1 MSRGRQRLREVKDAT
16 KALQPAATKAASVR
30 IAWRLPSGE
39 VRDVS
44 GVPGPEKPAVQ
55 IELDG
60 RVSPTPPAW
69 LGDEEN
75 EDSYLTYRQA
85 AADAVRGLTS
95 SLPSVVQ
102 GRARPAG
109 PDLLERRQ
117 HLRTEP
123 IPAGWEVCV
132 DSPDR
137 LHVMLKRTLLP
148 DPNRPRGQRPWP
160 LTESDQREAARR
172 YVAEVEAGRRTA
184 HWDHEELLI
193 MAGLYQE
200 RDPSRGI
207 PLHEVLALADPPPPP
222 PLKPWQKGYFSCG
235 GRYR

>member
-137 LHVMLKRTLLP
+137 LRVMLRRIPP

-184 HWDHEELLI
+184 RLDHEQLLVT
-193 MAGLYQE
+193 AGYYRE
-200 RDPSRGI
+200 RGLRRGT
-207 PLHEVLALADPPPPP
+207 PLREVLALEGRLPLPPPR
-222 PLKPWQKGYFSCG
+222 PWEARYFKCG
-235 GRYR
+235 GRYE

>member
-1 MSRGRQRLREVKDAT
+1 MRSTRTLKKAVTKRRQQA
-16 KALQPAATKAASVR
+16 KAKGDASVR
-30 IAWRLPSGE
+30 LVWKLKDGTV
-39 VRDVS
+39 VRDLPAVR
-44 GVPGPEKPAVQ
+44 PGKPAVT
-55 IELDG
+55 ITLDA
-60 RVSPTPPAW
+60 SASASAPEWFT
-69 LGDEEN
+69 D
-75 EDSYLTYRQA
+75 
-85 AADAVRGLTS
+85 
-95 SLPSVVQ
+95 
-102 GRARPAG
+102 AG
-109 PDLLERRQ
+109 PDLEERRQ
-117 HLRTEP
+117 HPRHERV
-123 IPAGWEVCV
+123 PAGWEVCV